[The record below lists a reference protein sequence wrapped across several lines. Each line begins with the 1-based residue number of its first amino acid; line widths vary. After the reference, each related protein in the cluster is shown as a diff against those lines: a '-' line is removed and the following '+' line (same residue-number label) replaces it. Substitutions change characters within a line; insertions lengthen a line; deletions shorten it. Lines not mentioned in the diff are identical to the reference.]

1 MMGSDQEYFSEAW
14 FFQFRCTYKRDFWPL
29 PWKGERAGKGLVI
42 SDHKILCLED
52 VFARG
57 ASLFE
62 VKLRLWFL
70 GSQFDHVHFVQL
82 FLAGHCHISGGN
94 PGLVSGNEILQF
106 ADFLLLAAIS
116 RSN

>member
-1 MMGSDQEYFSEAW
+1 M
-14 FFQFRCTYKRDFWPL
+14 
-29 PWKGERAGKGLVI
+29 
-42 SDHKILCLED
+42 
-52 VFARG
+52 
-57 ASLFE
+57 
-62 VKLRLWFL
+62 KLRFWFL

-116 RSN
+116 RL

>member
-1 MMGSDQEYFSEAW
+1 MERVRGQE
-14 FFQFRCTYKRDFWPL
+14 R
-29 PWKGERAGKGLVI
+29 GLVI

-70 GSQFDHVHFVQL
+70 CSQLNHIHLIQL
-82 FLAGHCHISGGN
+82 FLAGHGHISCRN
-94 PGLVSGNEILQF
+94 PGLVSGYEILQF
-106 ADFLLLAAIS
+106 ADFLLLAAVS
-116 RSN
+116 RL